1 MVTLVLKVALRLL
14 LGMEK
19 IEGRARE
26 RIKGREKRT
35 ERPHK
40 TGCLTALR
48 VERNSNYVMMS

>member
-1 MVTLVLKVALRLL
+1 MVIVALKVALRLL

-35 ERPHK
+35 EN
-40 TGCLTALR
+40 LTRLVALLR
-48 VERNSNYVMMS
+48 